1 MKRVAFLLLLTL
13 ASSLPLFATPAETA
27 PPYVAEIVMEPTTGR
42 ILSEQNA
49 HQPFPV
55 ASMTKMM
62 TLLIVME
69 NIRDGSM
76 TMDSPVTVTAAASK
90 IGGSQVFLKQGE
102 VFPLKDIIAA
112 AMVHS
117 ANDAAYALAEKVAGS
132 AEAFVPMM
140 NDRAAKL
147 GMKDS
152 HFYSP
157 HGLPAEPGQP
167 EDQMSAY
174 DAAKLGIEIMKFPYL
189 AQLAKVKNMP
199 FRGGQFQLRNPNHLL
214 DMYDAATGIK
224 TGFTNKAGFCVTAGA
239 RRGDLDLVCVVMG
252 SKQKNGDFKAAI
264 KLFSESFAAY
274 HIVMPIKKGAPVTQR
289 ATITNGEV
297 STVPVV
303 SGGEAKMLMKRGEQ
317 EGITTEVKSSNAAAP
332 IKKGQPV
339 GTVVVKNGGQI
350 IAQVPA
356 LSAIDVGEMPWWK
369 KWWPF

>member
-1 MKRVAFLLLLTL
+1 MKCVAFLLFLSL
-13 ASSLPLFATPAETA
+13 ASGIPAFAQTATA
-27 PPYVAEIVMEPTTGR
+27 PPLYLAEIVMEPTTGT

-69 NIRDGSM
+69 NVRDGLL
-76 TMDSPVTVTAAASK
+76 TLDSPVTVSAAASK

-132 AEAFVPMM
+132 REAFVPLM
-140 NDRAAKL
+140 NERAAKL
-147 GMKDS
+147 GMKES

-157 HGLPAEPGQP
+157 HGLPAEEGEP

-174 DAAKLGIEIMKFPYL
+174 DAAKLGIEVMKFPLL
-189 AQLAKVKNMP
+189 AELAKVKNMP
-199 FRGGQFQLRNPNHLL
+199 FRGGVFQLRNPNHLL
-214 DMYDAATGIK
+214 DLYDAATGIK
-224 TGFTNKAGFCVTAGA
+224 TGFTNKAGFCVTASA

-252 SKQKNGDFKAAI
+252 SKQKNGDFKSAI
-264 KLFSESFAAY
+264 KLFSEAFAAY
-274 HIVMPIKKGAPVTQR
+274 TMAVPIKKGATIEQR
-289 ATITNGEV
+289 ATIKNGEV

-303 SGGEAKMLMKRGEQ
+303 SGGQAKMLMKRGEQ
-317 EGITTEVKSSNAAAP
+317 GGVTTEVRSTNVEAP
-332 IKKGQPV
+332 IRKGQQV
-339 GTVVVKNGGQI
+339 GTVVVKKGNQV

-356 LSAIDVGEMPWWK
+356 LATMDVGPMPWWK

>member
-1 MKRVAFLLLLTL
+1 MKRVAFLLFLSL
-13 ASSLPLFATPAETA
+13 ASSITAFAQTAAA
-27 PPYVAEIVMEPTTGR
+27 PPAYVAEIVIEPTTGR

-69 NIRDGSM
+69 NIRDGAM
-76 TMDSPVTVTAAASK
+76 PIDSPITVSAAASK

-140 NDRAAKL
+140 NERAAKL

-167 EDQMSAY
+167 EDQMSAF

-199 FRGGQFQLRNPNHLL
+199 FRGGVFQLRNPNHLL

-252 SKQKNGDFKAAI
+252 SKQKNADFKAAV
-264 KLFSESFAAY
+264 KLFSEAFAAY
-274 HIVMPIKKGAPVTQR
+274 TMTSPIKKGAPVAQR

-317 EGITTEVKSSNAAAP
+317 GGITTEVRSTNVAAP
-332 IKKGQPV
+332 IRKGQQV
-339 GTVVVKNGGQI
+339 GTVVVKSGTKV

-356 LSAIDVGEMPWWK
+356 LAAMDVAQMPWWK
-369 KWWPF
+369 KWLPF